1 MLRPYFLP
9 QTLIRAVSLIS
20 YQWDCSVSSG
30 GMAIAIDRHS
40 YLGFAE

>member
-20 YQWDCSVSSG
+20 YQLSVGVFG
-30 GMAIAIDRHS
+30 GQWGKWRSQLIAIPI
-40 YLGFAE
+40 